1 MFRSRILEFMA
12 DPGCHEFDALA
23 LEAFRYQY
31 QNIEPYQRLCRE
43 QGARPG
49 QVRRWVDIPPVPAV
63 AFKTIPICAAPAR
76 ETFRSSGTSQG
87 RKRRSV
93 HYQPFPELYRAAI
106 DHSFPRFCLPGDPP
120 VAMLSLIP
128 RRQQVPDSSLS
139 FMVEHLLDRYG
150 GSGSETAF
158 GWRGV
163 RLGPTVSWAQQRRT
177 EGEPVLVLATALA
190 LAQWLELLAAE
201 DLHLDLPAGSVLF
214 ETGGFKGRN
223 REVTRPEL
231 LTGIEE
237 RLGISPLR
245 VVREYG
251 MTELSSQF
259 YSRTLEGGDPDL
271 FVAPPWTRIRVLDPE
286 SLEESPAGQP
296 GLLAIFDL
304 ANLGSAVHLLT
315 EDLGIA
321 EAGGFRLAG
330 RAASAELRGCSLT
343 AEEMLY

>member
-1 MFRSRILEFMA
+1 MLRNRIQECIA
-12 DPGCHEFDALA
+12 DPSCQAFETLA
-23 LEAFRYQY
+23 LEAFRFQY
-31 QNIEPYQRLCRE
+31 ERIAPYRRLCQE
-43 QGARPG
+43 QGVGPDD
-49 QVRRWVDIPPVPAV
+49 VRCWLDIPAVPAA
-63 AFKTIPICAAPAR
+63 AFKTLPLCAAPAR

-87 RKRRSV
+87 LKRRSV

-106 DHSFPRFCLPGDPP
+106 DNSFPQFCLPTDSAIP
-120 VAMLSLIP
+120 MLSLIP
-128 RRQQVPDSSLS
+128 RRAQVPDSSLS
-139 FMVEHLLDRYG
+139 FMIEHLLDRYG
-150 GSGSETAF
+150 SSHSETAF
-158 GWRGV
+158 GWQGV
-163 RLGPTVSWAQQRRT
+163 RLDHTLTWAQECRRT
-177 EGEPVLVLATALA
+177 GEPVMILATALA
-190 LAQWLELLAAE
+190 LAQWLELLDEA

-214 ETGGFKGRN
+214 ETGGFKGRR
-223 REVTRPEL
+223 REVKRSDL
-231 LTGIEE
+231 LTGIEQ

-271 FVAPPWTRIRVLDPE
+271 FVAPPWTRVRVVDPE
-286 SLEESPAGQP
+286 TLQPVEEGQA

-321 EAGGFRLAG
+321 EANGFRLAG

-343 AEEMLY
+343 AEEMLL